1 MGWRPTTSP
10 LAQRAHGGELQP
22 LPSVSR
28 PFPPPLR
35 PTPSTAVPHCASL
48 LPHFTPKRL
57 RFGCRRC
64 ALPCDPRGAAGLKYG
79 RLGRGAAQQRQ
90 SSPPSS
96 ASRDATQGWGRA
108 AAPGAQ
114 QGGRSTALQPPAATW
129 GEAPG
134 REPQHPPSAAARRG
148 TVTTIMLLLK
158 NKIRRGSGS
167 LPRAQTSPSPSPPT
181 GGTAVF
187 PPLRTARPYSRSH
200 NASPCLSTHTPEPS
214 PRLPSP
220 PPSHEAGPAGR
231 APSSPQ
237 RRAGGGDGGS
247 RAGLCPPGGHKR
259 CRSSSTVPLQFC
271 CSRAGMRC
279 RRFGAKLSKLCG
291 PAKQMRA
298 LQAKTPRCD
307 TNKRVLIVQKGRR
320 CFSASLQPPT
330 ALLR

>member
-10 LAQRAHGGELQP
+10 SAQRAHGGELQP

-28 PFPPPLR
+28 LFPPPLR

-90 SSPPSS
+90 SSPLSS
-96 ASRDATQGWGRA
+96 TSRDATQGWGRA

-134 REPQHPPSAAARRG
+134 HEPQHPPSAAARRG

-181 GGTAVF
+181 GGAGVF

-237 RRAGGGDGGS
+237 RRAGGGTGAAERGCVRRGG
-247 RAGLCPPGGHKR
+247 
-259 CRSSSTVPLQFC
+259 TN
-271 CSRAGMRC
+271 
-279 RRFGAKLSKLCG
+279 GAAA
-291 PAKQMRA
+291 P
-298 LQAKTPRCD
+298 PRCH
-307 TNKRVLIVQKGRR
+307 
-320 CFSASLQPPT
+320 
-330 ALLR
+330 